1 MNTELDPRDF
11 EGLPRSPFAA
21 PTVGQGSTEGLA
33 PPRPPRPN
41 APAARR
47 PRPPWV
53 PWVVAG
59 VVLALAVITGLL
71 LRGDGTDTSD
81 VVAQV
86 DATGEA
92 PIADGAGPGVV
103 PPDGTAPPVQEEAT
117 GDVADAA
124 PAGDAVGAEGFA
136 ARFAHGYLSYDEAD
150 PAARVA
156 DLARFLSP
164 HLDPQ
169 LGWSGTGRQAAGL
182 AFAVG
187 SVTQPDGRI
196 VVTTTVSVT
205 GEGGPRWVHLD
216 VPVARDDEGRWVVV
230 GQPAFVP
237 APTLGVPDVDTPP
250 PSDPTATADA
260 RDDIEAF
267 FAAFAE
273 QQVVSVDGLTAPGVA
288 IGGLGGDVALVAVR
302 RVAVHDGDADG
313 RTATALVEWSN
324 QVTGGQ
330 LEQSY
335 LLHLA
340 AGPDGWLVS
349 AVEGG

>member
-21 PTVGQGSTEGLA
+21 PTVGQGSPDGLA
-33 PPRPPRPN
+33 PPRPPRPH
-41 APAARR
+41 APAGRR
-47 PRPPWV
+47 PRPPWL
-53 PWVVAG
+53 PWVVG
-59 VVLALAVITGLL
+59 VVLALAVVTGLV
-71 LRGDGTDTSD
+71 LRGDGSDTPE
-81 VVAQV
+81 VVEQV
-86 DATGEA
+86 DTTAEA
-92 PIADGAGPGVV
+92 PIADGEDPGVV
-103 PPDGTAPPVQEEAT
+103 AADDTAPPVQEEAT
-117 GDVADAA
+117 GDVAAA
-124 PAGDAVGAEGFA
+124 PTGGAVGAEGFA

-150 PAARVA
+150 PAARTA

-164 HLDPQ
+164 DLDPQ

-187 SVTQPDGRI
+187 SVVQPDGRT

-216 VPVARDDEGRWVVV
+216 VPVARDGEGRWVVV

-237 APTLGVPDVDTPP
+237 PPTLGAPTIDAAPP
-250 PSDPTATADA
+250 TDPAATADT

-273 QQVVSVDGLTAPGVA
+273 QQVVSVDGLTAPGVT

-302 RVAVHDGDADG
+302 QVAVHEGDAG
-313 RTATALVEWSN
+313 SRTATALVEWSN

-335 LLHLA
+335 LLHLV